1 MCQRSDRLDAT
12 AATALYARWGPVVYR
27 RCARLLQNPADAQ
40 DATQAVFILALESPK
55 RFENEDDAI
64 PWLQR
69 IATNYCFN
77 QLRNTRR
84 RLANRDHLEREPEA
98 VDEGAEAPAQLR
110 QLAERV
116 LAHVP
121 EEERLVAIEVL
132 LHEREHQE
140 LADSLSVSQKTVQ
153 RRLHRF
159 LERARAFLE
168 GS

>member
-1 MCQRSDRLDAT
+1 M
-12 AATALYARWGPVVYR
+12 YR

-40 DATQAVFILALESPK
+40 DATQAVFLLALKSPK
-55 RFENEDDAI
+55 RFENEDEAI

-77 QLRNTRR
+77 QLRNSRR
-84 RLANRDHLEREPEA
+84 RNANRDELEREPEV

-110 QLAERV
+110 QLAQRL

-121 EEERLVAIEVL
+121 EEERQVAIEVL
-132 LHEREHQE
+132 LNEREHQDV
-140 LADSLSVSQKTVQ
+140 ADSLAVSQKTVQ